1 MTDPTTD
8 TMKVLVLH
16 FDAPLMS
23 FGAPIVDQN
32 GVIQPY
38 PALSM
43 LTGMVGNALGLDH
56 SEFDRL
62 QRLQERLQYAVRE
75 DKQGRKIQDYQTV
88 DLSKPYMD
96 DDRAWTTRGE
106 LETRKGGSASSGTHI
121 RERDYWAESAYTV
134 LLTLDSPAET
144 PTLDVVSSAL
154 QHPERPLFIGRKP
167 CLPALPMHVTCM
179 TADDWGDA
187 LKHAPRPRRR
197 DDPDDFSSRCRVWWP
212 TRPAAGRPE
221 DGADRK
227 PVTDQRD
234 WANQIHTGER
244 WIAHDTLLINS
255 PSSHGS
261 R

>member
-1 MTDPTTD
+1 MTDM
-8 TMKVLVLH
+8 MKVLVLH

-56 SEFDRL
+56 SEFERL

-75 DKQGRKIQDYQTV
+75 DKRGRKIQDYQTV

-121 RERDYWAESAYTV
+121 RERDYWTEAAYTV
-134 LLTLDSPAET
+134 LLTLDPSSET
-144 PTLDVVSSAL
+144 PIVDTVSDAL
-154 QHPERPLFIGRKP
+154 QHPERPLFLGRKP
-167 CLPALPMHVTCM
+167 CIPATPMHVTCM
-179 TADDWGDA
+179 VANGWEEA
-187 LKHAPRPRRR
+187 LKHAPRPRRLADR
-197 DDPDDFSSRCRVWWP
+197 DDLPTRCRVWWP
-212 TRPAAGRPE
+212 TRPAPGTPE
-221 DGADRK
+221 NGVERK
-227 PVTDQRD
+227 PVTDRRD
-234 WANQIHTGER
+234 WQNQIHVGER
-244 WIAHDTLLINS
+244 WIAHGTLSLD
-255 PSSHGS
+255 
-261 R
+261 